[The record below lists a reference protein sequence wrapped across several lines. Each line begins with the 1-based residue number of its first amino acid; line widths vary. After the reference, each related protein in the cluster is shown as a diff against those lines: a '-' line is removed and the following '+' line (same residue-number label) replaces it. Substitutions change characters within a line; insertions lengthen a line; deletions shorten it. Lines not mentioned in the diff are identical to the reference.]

1 MDDCTWWSEPS
12 LVSRFLVEIHW
23 NWLIKTLPNSSEHFQ
38 TREIVNIGFLVNSKK
53 CLILYSRGQGNFIND
68 QITNPC
74 ISCHCQLNTIKQ
86 IFTQQLFCWC
96 DPLSMQILSPL
107 FYCPTSCYAT
117 LLFTETHQLMQ
128 YKSGDILRHWK
139 LLGFIKTSSL
149 CQPGFLENSF

>member
-1 MDDCTWWSEPS
+1 MWG
-12 LVSRFLVEIHW
+12 SRFKSSISDKDFEREAGFHCVILC
-23 NWLIKTLPNSSEHFQ
+23 SEHFQ

-96 DPLSMQILSPL
+96 VPLSMQMVSPL

-128 YKSGDILRHWK
+128 YKRDDILRH
-139 LLGFIKTSSL
+139 
-149 CQPGFLENSF
+149 